1 VNAVFVT
8 GTDTGCGKT
17 SVGCALARGLRAAGL
32 RVRVL
37 KPVETGCAERG
48 GSLVPADAL
57 ALAAAAG
64 DDAPLEQLCPYPLA
78 LAAAPEVA
86 AREAGIELDPEHIAA
101 ALARARAHADAVLVE
116 GAGGLLVPLGP
127 ELDMAGLA
135 RRLALPLIVVAR
147 ARLGTLNHSLLTL
160 EAAAARGLRVAGVA
174 FSHDRAVLASAE
186 LRNLDALRARLARS
200 GVPCLGE
207 LGHGAELLAPEPA
220 PRALLDALGAVW
232 LK

>member
-1 VNAVFVT
+1 MNAIFVS
-8 GTDTGCGKT
+8 GTDTDCGKT
-17 SVGCALARGLRAAGL
+17 RVGCALARGLRAAGL

-48 GSLVPADAL
+48 GSLAPADAL

-64 DDAPLEQLCPYPLA
+64 DDAPLERLCPYPLR

-86 AREAGIELDPEHIAA
+86 ARSAGIELDPQRIAA
-101 ALARARAHADAVLVE
+101 ALDRARADADAVLVE

-135 RRLALPLIVVAR
+135 RRLALPVIVVAR
-147 ARLGTLNHSLLTL
+147 ARLGTLNHTLLTL
-160 EAAAARGLRVAGVA
+160 EAAAARGLDVVGVA
-174 FSHDRAVLASAE
+174 LSHTCAALSQGE
-186 LRNLDALRARLARS
+186 LRNLDALRARLARR
-200 GVPCLGE
+200 GVACLGE

-220 PRALLDALGAVW
+220 PRALLDALGAAW